1 VNTPPKLWLPYIAMG
16 IIPGV
21 IWLLYFLR
29 KDRQNPEPK
38 GKIFQVF
45 LWGML
50 ATVPAVV
57 IEIFFNC
64 LLGYSCSIGNGFSIF
79 QHPIFANILIS
90 NLIAVFIITATVEE
104 LAKYCVVKSEVLN
117 NKNFDEPVDA
127 MIYCITAAL
136 GFASAENIL
145 FVFMSPPNT
154 AFVTAIMRFF
164 SAILLHALAGG
175 FMGYFIGKV
184 KAWEMKQNQLLPG
197 IRKTRRAFK
206 YKCMGIITAILLHG
220 SYNFLIITNTKASF
234 AGVIVLILTAI
245 IVLSMAFKHLKQ
257 DTFANNKAFGV

>member
-1 VNTPPKLWLPYIAMG
+1 MIASPQLWLPYIIMG

-50 ATVPAVV
+50 ATVPAVA
-57 IEIFFNC
+57 IEVFLNC
-64 LLGYSCSIGNGFSIF
+64 ILGYSCSIGSGFSIF
-79 QHPIFANILIS
+79 QNPIFANILIS

-117 NKNFDEPVDA
+117 HKDFDEPVDA
-127 MIYCITAAL
+127 MIYSITAAL

-145 FVFMSPPNT
+145 FVFMSPPG
-154 AFVTAIMRFF
+154 AAPVTAIMRFF
-164 SAILLHALAGG
+164 TAVLLHAIAGG

-184 KAWEMKQNQLLPG
+184 KLWEMKQNQLLPG
-197 IRKTRRAFK
+197 IRKTKRAFK
-206 YKCMGIITAILLHG
+206 YKCAGIFVAILLHG
-220 SYNFLIITNTKASF
+220 SYNFLIITNTRSSL
-234 AGVIVLILTAI
+234 AGMIVLMLISIVILST
-245 IVLSMAFKHLKQ
+245 AFKHLKK
-257 DTFANNKAFGV
+257 DTFAINRTFDV

>member
-1 VNTPPKLWLPYIAMG
+1 MG
-16 IIPGV
+16 ITPGV

-64 LLGYSCSIGNGFSIF
+64 ILGYSCSIGTGFSLF
-79 QHPIFANILIS
+79 QNIIFANMLVS
-90 NLIAVFIITATVEE
+90 TLVAVFFITATVEE
-104 LAKYCVVKSEVLN
+104 FAKYCVVRSEVLN
-117 NKNFDEPVDA
+117 HKDFDEPIDA
-127 MIYCITAAL
+127 MIYSITVAL
-136 GFASAENIL
+136 GFASAENVL

-154 AFVTAIMRFF
+154 AVITAVMRFF
-164 SAILLHALAGG
+164 SAIFLHALAGG

-184 KAWEMKQNQLLPG
+184 KEWEMKQNQMMPG

-206 YKCMGIITAILLHG
+206 YKCAGITTAILLHG
-220 SYNFLIITNTKASF
+220 SYNFLIITNTRTSL
-234 AGVIVLILTAI
+234 AGVIVLILVSAI
-245 IVLSMAFKHLKQ
+245 ILSMAFKRLKK
-257 DTFANNKAFGV
+257 DTFAINSTFDV